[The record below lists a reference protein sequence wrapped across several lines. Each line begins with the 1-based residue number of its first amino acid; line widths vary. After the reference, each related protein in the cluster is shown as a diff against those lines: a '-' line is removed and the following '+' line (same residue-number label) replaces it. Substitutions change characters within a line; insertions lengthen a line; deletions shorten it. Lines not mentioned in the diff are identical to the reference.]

1 MKISRV
7 DTYVLRHDFNIPISG
22 SQGYSKERYML
33 LTKISTDEGYIGWG
47 EGGVAPCASVIKEL
61 LAPAVMGQD
70 PLNINNLYFK
80 MYTALSNAGYT
91 GGFGGDAIASMD
103 MALWDI
109 AGKASGKS
117 ISTLLGGAVRTKI
130 PVYATGLYYY
140 DHENSLKMLLEE
152 ADSYVQRGF
161 KAMKMK
167 IGKVP
172 IKEDIK
178 RIKEVRRIIGDDV
191 LLFVD
196 ANQAYHTAAAIDIGK
211 RMEEYNIGWFE
222 EPVIG
227 TDIHSYCQVKYNQPI
242 PIAGGELLRNRFE
255 AKEIVGNRALSIL
268 QPDVERCGLS
278 EIRYISAMAN
288 AFGIPVCLHS
298 WGSTVNIA
306 ASLAISST
314 LMPTP
319 YTNMMKPLENETIM
333 EFDQSYSP
341 IREALC
347 DIVFD
352 IQDGYVDIP
361 QAPGLGIHINE
372 NTVEKFCVSHLSSV

>member
-1 MKISRV
+1 
-7 DTYVLRHDFNIPISG
+7 
-22 SQGYSKERYML
+22 
-33 LTKISTDEGYIGWG
+33 
-47 EGGVAPCASVIKEL
+47 
-61 LAPAVMGQD
+61 
-70 PLNINNLYFK
+70 
-80 MYTALSNAGYT
+80 
-91 GGFGGDAIASMD
+91 
-103 MALWDI
+103 
-109 AGKASGKS
+109 
-117 ISTLLGGAVRTKI
+117 
-130 PVYATGLYYY
+130 
-140 DHENSLKMLLEE
+140 
-152 ADSYVQRGF
+152 
-161 KAMKMK
+161 
-167 IGKVP
+167 
-172 IKEDIK
+172 
-178 RIKEVRRIIGDDV
+178 
-191 LLFVD
+191 
-196 ANQAYHTAAAIDIGK
+196 
-211 RMEEYNIGWFE
+211 MEEYNIGWFE